1 MAYMLI
7 KWKQDNKWDVYPLR
21 KLVDVD
27 ISLKLANDPSLI
39 DIFRD
44 KPLMVN
50 WSPTKAAAPA
60 TLLAIGTEVAMERKR
75 NRLASTYAELH
86 PTEAPYLHEDKENER
101 LQKEIARV
109 TEELRRTKEK
119 LKRAEENLNCCNMAK
134 DLRKGLKRLQLL
146 ERDRSPLGV
155 RAATLVDIGNSVLV
169 DSATLH
175 RLKESNKAAGPFARA
190 LLNVVFNAE
199 ELEGRSLTGRKSN
212 AFKDTPAKEALDPI
226 RLNAVIAHTIVE
238 YGDVEKQVK
247 ASLSSYLSRGH

>member
-1 MAYMLI
+1 MLL
-7 KWKQDNKWDVYPLR
+7 N
-21 KLVDVD
+21 
-27 ISLKLANDPSLI
+27 
-39 DIFRD
+39 
-44 KPLMVN
+44 
-50 WSPTKAAAPA
+50 
-60 TLLAIGTEVAMERKR
+60 G
-75 NRLASTYAELH
+75 
-86 PTEAPYLHEDKENER
+86 APYLHEDKENER

-155 RAATLVDIGNSVLV
+155 RAATL
-169 DSATLH
+169 
-175 RLKESNKAAGPFARA
+175 SNKAAGPFARA

-226 RLNAVIAHTIVE
+226 RLNAVIALQSLLESVGGYQIPLNSPTATCCSLCWRLPTSACSNGWCLPANECWSPCRGVRAVQYWRCCRGLPATICRDP
-238 YGDVEKQVK
+238 GK
-247 ASLSSYLSRGH
+247 